1 MDGQGVW
8 HNRHGRF
15 RRKKIIDHFNA
26 AIGHDDGG
34 FYVCQERG
42 DILEKVYFSCE
53 DTAYFAVS
61 VDLKPAPPRLT
72 LNTGRVIDLVPRHL
86 FTRDDGLFMN
96 HDELGLVKF
105 AERAL
110 MTVGPCLQGTETA
123 PLFVL
128 QGREYPLPEKQ

>member
-61 VDLKPAPPRLT
+61 VDLKPVP
-72 LNTGRVIDLVPRHL
+72 VIVGHDP
-86 FTRDDGLFMN
+86 DGLDGRRCSRRSAFGGG
-96 HDELGLVKF
+96 HG
-105 AERAL
+105 AS
-110 MTVGPCLQGTETA
+110 ET
-123 PLFVL
+123 
-128 QGREYPLPEKQ
+128 QGRGDRGEQDRCPERKRLRPR